1 MNKVLVVPLFA
12 GFIILLDIYVFQLL
26 KVLTV
31 NFSPATRKILIGSYW
46 LLTVLTI
53 VGLVVYNFL
62 ADEFPNRGL
71 RNFIMMWIFIHV
83 VSKIFA
89 LLFVIAD
96 DVVRLVKWTGQQ
108 LSSTFNKE
116 KSGLPGQP
124 IPRSEFLAMSAF
136 YAAAIPATIM
146 GAGVLAGA
154 YNYQVR
160 RNTIYLPNLPGA
172 FDGIRIGQLSDIHSG
187 SFFNR
192 SGAKEGIELFMA
204 EKPDIIFF
212 TGDLVNHEAREMNK
226 FVNVFDKLKAPLGVY
241 SVLGNHD
248 YGEYRRWSSAEEKQE
263 NVRKL
268 ISIQKEM
275 GWDLLVNEN
284 RTLKVDGENIAVIGV
299 ENWGMGGFQKY
310 GDLAKAH
317 HGTQDVPVKLL
328 LSHDPSHW
336 DAQVRPK
343 FPDIDVTFSGHT
355 HGLQFG
361 VELGDFKWSPSQY
374 IYEQWAGLYEKN
386 GQYVYVNRG
395 FGFIGYPG
403 RIGIWPELTI
413 VELRKA

>member
-1 MNKVLVVPLFA
+1 MNRGLFVPLFA
-12 GFIILLDIYVFQLL
+12 GFVILLDIYVFQLL

-31 NFSPATRKILIGSYW
+31 NFSPLTRKMLIGTYW
-46 LLTVLTI
+46 LLTVITI

-89 LLFVIAD
+89 LIFVLAD
-96 DVVRLVKWTGQQ
+96 DIVRLFKWMGQQ
-108 LSSTFNKE
+108 FSGMSNQE
-116 KSGLPGQP
+116 KAQLPGEP
-124 IPRSEFLAMSAF
+124 IPRSEFLAMTAF
-136 YAAAIPATIM
+136 YAAAIPAVTM
-146 GAGVLAGA
+146 GLGVLAGA

-160 RNTIYLPNLPGA
+160 RRTIFLPNLPVA
-172 FDGIRIGQLSDIHSG
+172 FDGVRIGQLSDIHSG

-192 SGAKEGIELFMA
+192 SGARNGIEMFMG
-204 EKPDIIFF
+204 EKPDIVFF
-212 TGDLVNHEAREMNK
+212 TGDLVNHEAREMNR
-226 FVNVFDKLKAPLGVY
+226 FTSVFGTLKAPLGVY

-248 YGEYRRWSSAEEKQE
+248 YGEYRRWPSPEEKKE
-263 NVRKL
+263 NVQRL
-268 ISIQKEM
+268 ISIEKEM

-284 RTLKVDGENIAVIGV
+284 RMLTVDGEDLAIIGV

-310 GDLAKAH
+310 GDLAKAYS
-317 HGTQDVPVKLL
+317 GTENTPVKLL

-336 DAQVRPK
+336 DAQVRPQ

-361 VELGDFKWSPSQY
+361 VEVGDFKWSPSQY

-386 GQYVYVNRG
+386 GQYIYVNRG

-413 VELRKA
+413 IELQKG